1 MGYSYLKGRSDHS
14 LTCHN
19 SRKDGNDQT
28 RVEHARRHR
37 VEERVGIGTLVLAD
51 VRSLTDV
58 LRMNQRLEDIHLC
71 QIGESLPPAKD
82 MEIRSTT
89 TRAGWPWTTVK
100 LQLTS

>member
-19 SRKDGNDQT
+19 SRKNGNDQT

-37 VEERVGIGTLVLAD
+37 VEEGVGVGTFVLTN
-51 VRSLTDV
+51 VCSLTNV
-58 LRMNQRLEDIHLC
+58 LRTSQGSEDRHLC
-71 QIGESLPPAKD
+71 PIRDSLRPAED
-82 MEIRSTT
+82 TETRSTT